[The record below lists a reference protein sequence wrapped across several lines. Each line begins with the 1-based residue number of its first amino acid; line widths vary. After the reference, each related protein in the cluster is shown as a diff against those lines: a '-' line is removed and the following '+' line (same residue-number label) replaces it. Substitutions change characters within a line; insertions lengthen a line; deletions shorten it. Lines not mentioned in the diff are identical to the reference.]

1 VEVTCI
7 KLSLVL
13 HRLESHEL
21 PIMIVTIFCITH
33 VVDLMLLRWFMRCK
47 DVYVLNV

>member
-13 HRLESHEL
+13 HRLESHDL
-21 PIMIVTIFCITH
+21 SIMIVTIFVLPMWWILCLRD
-33 VVDLMLLRWFMRCK
+33 DL
-47 DVYVLNV
+47 